1 MLIHNP
7 NGHYYF
13 LKGID
18 PYSCGVVAEPGY
30 EIVHVTLT
38 HLIPWRE
45 GFVKIADYLKLNGYE
60 RNALCAMEL
69 RCPEPFAMD
78 DFIAFNQQY
87 CSVLQDWDLYIDDL
101 NPLARTNVA
110 PVINPP
116 PESMLYAFSYIQPA
130 EKSDQPTFIIAGAGE
145 LIDGVLTPDRIIRRN
160 ETSTEAIREKATY
173 VVQVMGDRLN
183 KLGGDWEIVNRIN
196 IYTNHSISHL
206 AEDLVL
212 PNVNQLHGLNWYQS
226 RPPVIDIEY
235 EMDLRGINQEHYLDL
250 YSL

>member
-18 PYSCGVVAEPGY
+18 PYSCGVVAESGY

-38 HLIPWRE
+38 HLIPWHE
-45 GFVKIADYLKLNGYE
+45 GFAKIDAYLKLIGHK
-60 RNALCAMEL
+60 RNTLCAMQL
-69 RCPEPFAMD
+69 RCPEPFTMD
-78 DFIAFNQQY
+78 NFIAFNQRY
-87 CSVLQDWDLYIDDL
+87 CSVLQDWDLYIDGL

-116 PESMLYAFSYIQPA
+116 QESMLYAFSYIQPA
-130 EKSDQPTFIIAGAGE
+130 NDSHQPTFVVAGAGE
-145 LIDGVLTPDRIIRRN
+145 LIDGILAPEGIIRRN
-160 ETSTEAIREKATY
+160 ETDIEAMREKAIY
-173 VVQVMGDRLN
+173 VVQVMGDRLT
-183 KLGGDWEIVNRIN
+183 KLGGRWEMVNRVN

-226 RPPVIDIEY
+226 RPPVIGIEY
-235 EMDLRGINQEHYLDL
+235 EMDLRGVNREQYLDL
-250 YSL
+250 RSL